1 MIFPLP
7 CFPLPGRFAVVA
19 TAPPCYAPSH
29 CAEPP
34 LVILRPPEVRQW
46 DKPQWACNR
55 MTLIKVSTKQE
66 GGTYVYIY
74 IRMYIYRYTY
84 IYMIIYARINMFV
97 YLYTYKCTYIYI
109 YIRMCMCIYIY
120 THVCGSVKWEEDNFL
135 NAQVLPASS
144 PFCKGCCDKI
154 CASYLYFC

>member
-74 IRMYIYRYTY
+74 IRTYIYRYTY

-109 YIRMCMCIYIY
+109 YICVYIYACVCVYIYIHTY
-120 THVCGSVKWEEDNFL
+120 VV
-135 NAQVLPASS
+135 V
-144 PFCKGCCDKI
+144 
-154 CASYLYFC
+154 